1 MKIGH
6 NSINACITGS
16 LHIAVVVDKV
26 EITSISYVY

>member
-16 LHIAVVVDKV
+16 LHIIPVIDKG
-26 EITSISYVY
+26 EITSTGYVY